1 MWIIVSVSAS
11 SGKTAMQIRQE
22 QSVTLPRPDLQVIRT
37 HSKTYPKRS
46 TQPTGEPHL
55 THDSHPMRCESCYVC
70 PIFWFY
76 LKPPFIFR
84 TPIKIF
90 FMKSESSLTLRGFW
104 MTWGWVINDRIFIF
118 GWTNPLT
125 LGTVNL
131 SKTHKYLNTYQ
142 TICKKIKQKWPCNEN
157 SYSHLCCNITVRSNI
172 IAQHRLSVSIFLK
185 ILRQIV
191 PCL

>member
-1 MWIIVSVSAS
+1 MVFYFTLAWKPNPFWSQSRALKGIPLMTFLKWCRMMWIIVSVSAS

-70 PIFWFY
+70 PIFLFF

-131 SKTHKYLNTYQ
+131 SKTHK
-142 TICKKIKQKWPCNEN
+142 
-157 SYSHLCCNITVRSNI
+157 
-172 IAQHRLSVSIFLK
+172 
-185 ILRQIV
+185 
-191 PCL
+191 